1 MDDRF
6 ILLLVVPEAK
16 ALRIDH
22 SDENDAYHKVHSLH
36 LIISEYSHLAIPD
49 RGAIFA
55 NTPQYVLQHNLSHTT
70 DVAEQDVGR
79 KRSVDIS
86 RNVSYTMKVIIAII
100 TNNSCAL
107 NERLSKPVT
116 AKSVVEAVILKRQ
129 IVGLNTLVPVSECDR
144 KGCERT

>member
-1 MDDRF
+1 M
-6 ILLLVVPEAK
+6 
-16 ALRIDH
+16 
-22 SDENDAYHKVHSLH
+22 
-36 LIISEYSHLAIPD
+36 
-49 RGAIFA
+49 
-55 NTPQYVLQHNLSHTT
+55 
-70 DVAEQDVGR
+70 GR

-100 TNNSCAL
+100 TNNSFAL